1 MNLTKDIVKQAFVA
15 TCLLSSCYYL
25 WSVTMN
31 TLLHGLLLLPL
42 GFALGIFY
50 FSCLWFTVQN
60 LPRTQ
65 HPILLM
71 VGSGVAR
78 LSIALLGFYLMVGGQ
93 WERLLIA
100 LLGFLLA
107 RSLLI
112 ARWRPQ
118 TSLSDLMLE
127 D

>member
-1 MNLTKDIVKQAFVA
+1 MNLFVH
-15 TCLLSSCYYL
+15 
-25 WSVTMN
+25 
-31 TLLHGLLLLPL
+31 TLLADLLVFPF
-42 GFALGIFY
+42 GFVLGIFY

-60 LPRTQ
+60 LTRSQ
-65 HPILLM
+65 HPVLLM

-78 LSIALLGFYLMVGGQ
+78 LSVAILGFYLMIGGH

-100 LLGFLLA
+100 LVGFLLA

-118 TSLSDLMLE
+118 NSLADLVWE
-127 D
+127 E

>member
-1 MNLTKDIVKQAFVA
+1 MNLFI
-15 TCLLSSCYYL
+15 
-25 WSVTMN
+25 N
-31 TLLHGLLLLPL
+31 TLFRGLLILPL

-60 LPRTQ
+60 LTRTQ
-65 HPILLM
+65 HPVLLM

-78 LSIALLGFYLMVGGQ
+78 LSVTLLGFYLMVDGQ

-118 TSLSDLMLE
+118 KSLADLVLE

>member
-1 MNLTKDIVKQAFVA
+1 
-15 TCLLSSCYYL
+15 
-25 WSVTMN
+25 MN
-31 TLLHGLLLLPL
+31 TLLHSLLVLPL

-50 FSCLWFTVQN
+50 FSCLWFTVRH
-60 LPRTQ
+60 LPRSQ
-65 HPILLM
+65 HPVLLM
-71 VGSGVAR
+71 VGSGVVR
-78 LSIALLGFYLMVGGQ
+78 LSIALLGFYFMVGGE

-118 TSLSDLMLE
+118 TSVADFILE